1 MRILAW
7 RPRTPAPAR
16 QRPTDLRFP
25 ARGDYAGRARYLP
38 GDTTGLLPAL
48 REAAGQLVDV
58 RFIGMAPPGPY
69 QGQALYRDCTGLLLG
84 DTPIPEQDLDFV
96 E

>member
-7 RPRTPAPAR
+7 RPRTSPSAR
-16 QRPTDLRFP
+16 PRSVDLRFP

-48 REAAGQLVDV
+48 QSAVGELVDV

-84 DTPIPEQDLDFV
+84 DTPIPEQDLDFL